1 MFLTLIRNA
10 EKANI
15 KSCFSIVTATKIYF
29 FFFQKYINNYLWFIT
44 DETSESI
51 KSIHQASFPKCFDSI
66 KKQAGLFLRKNIR

>member
-1 MFLTLIRNA
+1 M
-10 EKANI
+10 
-15 KSCFSIVTATKIYF
+15 
-29 FFFQKYINNYLWFIT
+29 NNYLWFIT